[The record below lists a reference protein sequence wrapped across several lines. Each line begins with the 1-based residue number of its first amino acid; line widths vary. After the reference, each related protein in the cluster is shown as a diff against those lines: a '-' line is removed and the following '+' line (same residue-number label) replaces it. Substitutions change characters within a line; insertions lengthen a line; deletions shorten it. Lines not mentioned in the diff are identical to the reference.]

1 MHFVDGILNLERY
14 SAGLFNLGTLTVGT
28 GSFVV

>member
-1 MHFVDGILNLERY
+1 MHSVDGILNLGRY
-14 SAGLFNLGTLTVGT
+14 SAGLFNLGTLTVST